1 MATKVT
7 STGTATQ
14 RVSSARTRHEKGYWL
29 RYVWRAF
36 VYLMTLALGIV
47 FMLPFFWALSS
58 ALKPPWELY
67 IFPPLWF
74 PKEWQPQNFVRIW
87 QLVPFAQW
95 TWNSLKIATL
105 NIIAQVLSAS
115 AVAYGFSRYRFKGRD
130 FLFVVL
136 LSTMMLPVYVT
147 IIPRFLL
154 YTKLHWID
162 THWPLIVPTFF
173 GGGAFNIFLLRQF
186 FMTIPLEFDEAA
198 YMDGASSWTIFW
210 RIILPLSKP
219 VISTVAIFGFL
230 ASWQSFLAPLI
241 YLNTK
246 EKFTLPIGI
255 TWFRVVPMEQGEPKD
270 HLLMAASV
278 TVTLPAVILFF
289 SAQRYFIGGIIMSGI
304 KG

>member
-1 MATKVT
+1 
-7 STGTATQ
+7 
-14 RVSSARTRHEKGYWL
+14 
-29 RYVWRAF
+29 VWRAV
-36 VYLMTLALGIV
+36 VYLLTLALGIM

-74 PKEWQPQNFVRIW
+74 PIEWQPQNFVRIW

-95 TWNSLKIATL
+95 TWNSLKIAIL

-154 YTKLHWID
+154 YTKLGWID

-198 YMDGASSWTIFW
+198 YVDGASSWTIFW

-219 VISTVAIFGFL
+219 VLSTVAIFGFL